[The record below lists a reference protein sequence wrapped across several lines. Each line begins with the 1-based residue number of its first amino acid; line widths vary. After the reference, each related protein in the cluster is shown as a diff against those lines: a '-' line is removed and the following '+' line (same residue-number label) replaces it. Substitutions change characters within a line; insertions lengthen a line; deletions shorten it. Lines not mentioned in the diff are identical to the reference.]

1 MVRTL
6 QSDVGKINEF
16 AVYTPST
23 LKFPCMFI
31 EKRLLINALLIL
43 NCDLFV
49 GQSIIP
55 LAANQRA
62 KQIIEK
68 YRLRQSMLIFQL
80 VFVDQDNVAYLTD
93 CRCQTEPIQEYEGE
107 FWLARRMHE
116 ER

>member
-1 MVRTL
+1 
-6 QSDVGKINEF
+6 
-16 AVYTPST
+16 
-23 LKFPCMFI
+23 MFI

-43 NCDLFV
+43 NYDLFV
-49 GQSIIP
+49 GQPIIL
-55 LAANQRA
+55 LASKRTA

-68 YRLRQSMLIFQL
+68 YRLRQSMFIFQL
-80 VFVDQDNVAYLTD
+80 VFVDQDNVVYFTD